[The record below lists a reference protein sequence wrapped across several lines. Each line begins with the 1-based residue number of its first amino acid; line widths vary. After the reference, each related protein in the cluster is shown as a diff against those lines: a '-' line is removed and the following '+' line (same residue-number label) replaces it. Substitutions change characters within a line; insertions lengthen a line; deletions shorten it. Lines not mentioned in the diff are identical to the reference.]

1 MVGGWVESM
10 FDISAIFKPSYHEC
24 YLQTAAGDMLHIDR
38 IHQNGTFST
47 GGVAYP
53 LAKELP
59 AYVEA
64 AFALGQAAVPAGRKL
79 EVWDSAPSVQERVAR
94 NSVRRQLRRGGGAL
108 MTSGSFTM
116 MSSAEFGNT

>member
-1 MVGGWVESM
+1 MVGAWVESM
-10 FDISAIFKPSYHEC
+10 FDISAIFKPSHHEC

-53 LAKELP
+53 LSKELP
-59 AYVEA
+59 VHVEA

-79 EVWDSAPSVQERVAR
+79 EVR
-94 NSVRRQLRRGGGAL
+94 SVRRQLRRGGGAL

-116 MSSAEFGNT
+116 MSSNALGHV